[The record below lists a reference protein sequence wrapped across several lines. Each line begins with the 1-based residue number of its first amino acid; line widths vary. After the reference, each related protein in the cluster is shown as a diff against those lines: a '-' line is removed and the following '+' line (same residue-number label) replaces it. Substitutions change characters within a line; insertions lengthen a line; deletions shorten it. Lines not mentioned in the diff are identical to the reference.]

1 MKRRF
6 SARHMVLAAIGGAL
20 AGTVTL
26 VLCLWLAVGPRVL
39 SLTEAWRLVNTR
51 FVGEYDPD
59 KVVDYALSGMVQGV
73 EDRWSYYLNAEDYE
87 AQNQRRD
94 NVYEGIGVTVGY
106 SDDRGLLIQKVQ
118 PGTPAQEA
126 GLEPGEV
133 IVEVD
138 GFSLAG
144 EGKAEG
150 VERILG
156 EPGTPLTL
164 VVLAA
169 DGSRREV
176 TLSRAKVETSSV
188 SGQVLPDGTGYVK
201 VSDFYSHSGQQMK
214 DMVDSLVEQGAVRL
228 VFDMRNN
235 GGGFVHELTEIL
247 DYLLPEGAI
256 FRSEDK
262 GGKEKVTYS
271 DEGCIDL
278 PMATLVNGDTYSA
291 AEFFAAQL
299 QETVGA
305 PIIGEPTSGK
315 GYSQQALPLP
325 NGGALN
331 LSTGRYRTGNGVSLI
346 GTGVSLDVEVKLDEE
361 AGTALLAGT
370 LEPEA
375 DAQLQAAVE
384 KLK

>member
-1 MKRRF
+1 
-6 SARHMVLAAIGGAL
+6 MVLAAVGGAL

-73 EDRWSYYLNAEDYE
+73 EDRWSYYLNAENYE

-144 EGKAEG
+144 EGQAEG

-169 DGSRREV
+169 GGSRREV
-176 TLSRAKVETSSV
+176 TLCRAEVETSSV

-201 VSDFYSHSGQQMK
+201 VSDFYSHSGRQMK

-271 DEGCIDL
+271 DESCIHL

-361 AGTALLAGT
+361 ENAALLAGT

-375 DAQLQAAVE
+375 DAQLQTAVE

>member
-6 SARHMVLAAIGGAL
+6 SARHMVLAAVGGAL
-20 AGTVTL
+20 VGTVTL
-26 VLCLWLAVGPRVL
+26 GLCLWLAVGPRAL

-51 FVGEYDPD
+51 FVGKYDPD
-59 KVVDYALSGMVQGV
+59 KIVDYALSGMLQGV
-73 EDRWSYYLNAEDYE
+73 GDRWSYYLTAEAYQ

-94 NVYEGIGVTVGY
+94 NVYEGIGVTVGD
-106 SDDRGLLIQKVQ
+106 SDDRGLLIEKVQ

-144 EGKAEG
+144 EGQAEG
-150 VERILG
+150 VERIQG

-176 TLSRAKVETSSV
+176 KLCRAELEASSV

-201 VSDFYSHSGQQMK
+201 VSNFYAHSGRQIK

-235 GGGFVHELTEIL
+235 GGGFVRELTEIL
-247 DYLLPEGAI
+247 DHLLPEGAI

-262 GGKEKVTYS
+262 GGREKVIYS
-271 DEGCIDL
+271 DEDCIHL
-278 PMATLVNGDTYSA
+278 PMATLVNGNTYSA
-291 AEFFAAQL
+291 AEFFAAQM

-315 GYSQQALPLP
+315 GYSQQAIPLP

-331 LSTGRYRTGNGVSLI
+331 LSTGRYHTGNGVSLI
-346 GTGVSLDVEVKLDEE
+346 GTGVSLDVEVKLDEMDN
-361 AGTALLAGT
+361 AALLAGT
-370 LEPEA
+370 LEPEV